1 MNTTPVRN
9 VDALLLAAGRQG
21 TPIPHNIPADMTLFA
36 GLVGASRLHHVNLI
50 APDGERI
57 TMWLNGSANPH
68 TLTRNE
74 TATRLY
80 QRLSPVPTTATVLG
94 DVVVTGA
101 DGGDIPWSAVE
112 LVQVLHAEFE
122 QRMSAALGSIV
133 EQGRG

>member
-1 MNTTPVRN
+1 M
-9 VDALLLAAGRQG
+9 
-21 TPIPHNIPADMTLFA
+21 FA
-36 GLVGASRLHHVNLI
+36 GLVGASRLHHVRLT
-50 APDGERI
+50 APDGEQI

-112 LVQVLHAEFE
+112 LVQGLHAEFE
-122 QRMSAALGSIV
+122 QRMSAALGSIA
-133 EQGRG
+133 ERGVG

>member
-36 GLVGASRLHHVNLI
+36 GLVGASRLHHVNLTT
-50 APDGERI
+50 PDGEQI
-57 TMWLNGSANPH
+57 TMWLNGSANPR

-101 DGGDIPWSAVE
+101 DGGNVPWSAVE
-112 LVQVLHAEFE
+112 LAQVLHANFE
-122 QRMSAALGSIV
+122 RNMSAALGSV
-133 EQGRG
+133 TERGVG